1 MAAQFVVG
9 LAHFEG
15 YCVEKDGLAAFYWLR
30 VAEENSGEF
39 RHRSRVLVEQ
49 FRTTVKTEELE
60 AVEENV
66 ANGVKNNK
74 LLKSQRPVEFIKRKP
89 ESSSLRLAV

>member
-1 MAAQFVVG
+1 VAAQFVVG

-15 YCVEKDGLAAFYWLR
+15 YCVEKDGLAAYYWLR

-39 RHRSRVLVEQ
+39 RHRSRALVEQ
-49 FRTTVKTEELE
+49 LRTTVKTEELE

-66 ANGVKNNK
+66 AKAVKNNK
-74 LLKSQRPVEFIKRKP
+74 LLKSQPPVEFIKRKP
-89 ESSSLRLAV
+89 ESPTLRLAI